1 MIIKQVF
8 NDYIALYN
16 ILNKTKEDN
25 ETEVQTYFV
34 NEILKREDKSVKY
47 LVSIIEIMIP
57 LLIFIT
63 VTIIAILMF
72 KSDFITKFIIGLIW
86 LLCGFF
92 LEIVVLMTNV
102 RIINKKIQ
110 SKEKVTH
117 VAEKVVL
124 IGKFLLELIMICAH
138 MSYLILK

>member
-92 LEIVVLMTNV
+92 FRNSS
-102 RIINKKIQ
+102 INDKCKNN
-110 SKEKVTH
+110 K
-117 VAEKVVL
+117 
-124 IGKFLLELIMICAH
+124 
-138 MSYLILK
+138 